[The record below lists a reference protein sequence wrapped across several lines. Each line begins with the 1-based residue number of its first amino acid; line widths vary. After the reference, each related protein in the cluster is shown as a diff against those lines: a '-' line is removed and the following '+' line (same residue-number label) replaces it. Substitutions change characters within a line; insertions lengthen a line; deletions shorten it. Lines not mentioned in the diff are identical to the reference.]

1 MGSKKKQGY
10 LGNSN
15 LKQISTEVEFTKEQV
30 AEYMKCANDPIY
42 FIKKYI
48 KIVTLDKGLEPFEL
62 YDYQEKMVQTIQDNR
77 YVIAKL
83 PRQTGKTTT
92 IVAWCVHYILFNQ
105 SVNVAILANKLKTA
119 LEIMKR
125 LKEAYEYL
133 PKWLQQGVV
142 EWNKTSIQIENGS
155 RVIASATS
163 ASAVRGGSYN
173 VIFLDEFAHVPSNI
187 ADDFF
192 SSVYPTIT
200 SGQTTKVIIVSTPNG
215 MNMFYS
221 LWQGANRKN
230 GEEGKSEY
238 IPIEV
243 HWGQVPLYP
252 KGPLRDVKWKERTIK
267 QLGGGA
273 GGEQR
278 FQSEYECDFIG
289 SSNTLISTSK
299 LHILAYKTP
308 KTKSKEGLWVYE
320 EPEPH
325 KAYVMTVDT
334 SRGQG
339 KDYSAVLVFD
349 VSDTPYK
356 VVAKYRNNIISP
368 MLFPTMIDALGKKY
382 NKAYVLIEVN
392 DIGSQVAD
400 ILHYDLEYDNVLMST
415 NKGRSGQ
422 VLNGG
427 FGKGQ
432 TLFGVRTTMPVKKL
446 GCSILKSLIEQDKLL
461 VEDEEIIQE
470 LLTFVSKHNTYAAD
484 DTHTDDLVMCMVIFS
499 WLTKQPYFKDL
510 TNVDIRKELFEGEI
524 KKIEE
529 DDWFSFGF
537 VSGIDDEVYPS
548 SLESKESKDEDLWH
562 NS

>member
-1 MGSKKKQGY
+1 MKMGSKKKHGY
-10 LGNSN
+10 LGNPN
-15 LKQISTEVEFTKEQV
+15 LKQISTDVEFTKEQV
-30 AEYMKCANDPIY
+30 AEYMKCANDPVY

-62 YDYQEKMVQTIQDNR
+62 YNYQEKMIETIQDNR
-77 YVIAKL
+77 YIIAKL
-83 PRQTGKTTT
+83 PRQCGKTTT
-92 IVAWCVHYILFNQ
+92 VVAWCVHYILFNQ

-119 LEIMKR
+119 MEIMKR
-125 LKEAYEYL
+125 VKEAYEYL

-155 RVIASATS
+155 RVLASATS

-173 VIFLDEFAHVPSNI
+173 VLVLDEFAHVPSNI
-187 ADDFF
+187 ADEFF

-215 MNMFYS
+215 MNMFYN
-221 LWQGANRKN
+221 LWQGATRKTE
-230 GEEGKSEY
+230 EEGKSEY
-238 IPIEV
+238 VPIEV
-243 HWGQVPLYP
+243 HWSQVPLYSG
-252 KGPLRDVKWKERTIK
+252 GPLRDEKWKERTIK

-278 FQSEYECDFIG
+278 FDSEYNCDFIG
-289 SSNTLISTSK
+289 SSNTLISTAK
-299 LHILAYKTP
+299 LHTLTHKKP
-308 KTKSKEGLWVYE
+308 KTKSKEGLWIYE
-320 EPEPH
+320 EPVANKP
-325 KAYVMTVDT
+325 YIMTVDT

-368 MLFPTMIDALGKKY
+368 MLFPTMIAALGRKY
-382 NKAYVLIEVN
+382 NTAYVLVDVN
-392 DIGSQVAD
+392 DIGAQVAD
-400 ILHYDLEYDNVLMST
+400 ILHYDLEYDHVLMST

-446 GCSILKSLIEQDKLL
+446 GCSIMKSLIEQDKLL
-461 VEDEEIIQE
+461 VEDEEIISE
-470 LLTFVSKHNTYAAD
+470 LLTFISKHNSYAAD
-484 DTHTDDLVMCMVIFS
+484 DMHTDDLVMCMVLFS
-499 WLTKQPYFKDL
+499 WLTKQPYFKEL

-537 VSGIDDEVYPS
+537 ISNVDEEEPIVPPNS
-548 SLESKESKDEDLWH
+548 EETDIWH
-562 NS
+562 NL